1 MRQIF
6 FEFPVLGFCK
16 VVSEELKPKTYNL
29 QPINISFV
37 GHKAN
42 PDSLPYIREAIFVN
56 SGRRLFALN
65 DSSGKGVAVTPRNNS
80 SGKSRANCLGLPRSP
95 KGVFEESE
103 ANWAV
108 CPTFATRFSSF
119 QGVTTAT

>member
-6 FEFPVLGFCK
+6 FEVPVRGFCK

-29 QPINISFV
+29 QPINISSV

-56 SGRRLFALN
+56 SGRRLCA
-65 DSSGKGVAVTPRNNS
+65 P
-80 SGKSRANCLGLPRSP
+80 
-95 KGVFEESE
+95 
-103 ANWAV
+103 
-108 CPTFATRFSSF
+108 
-119 QGVTTAT
+119 Q

>member
-56 SGRRLFALN
+56 SGRHLCA
-65 DSSGKGVAVTPRNNS
+65 P
-80 SGKSRANCLGLPRSP
+80 
-95 KGVFEESE
+95 
-103 ANWAV
+103 
-108 CPTFATRFSSF
+108 
-119 QGVTTAT
+119 Q